1 MPLNYRRNG
10 QVVTNAF
17 TSLLEDKTINLNWHQ
32 AANPDLKPKIAQV
45 LETFADNP
53 HHPSL
58 RTHRLS
64 RRLKGMWAFVLAYD
78 CRVMLQCLDD
88 QEVSNLA

>member
-1 MPLNYRRNG
+1 MTVG
-10 QVVTNAF
+10 KGK
-17 TSLLEDKTINLNWHQ
+17 SLKRLFLTFLKYKTINLNWNQ
-32 AANPDLKPKIAQV
+32 AASPDLKPQIAQA
-45 LETFADNP
+45 LDTFADNT
-53 HHPSL
+53 HHLSL

-64 RRLKGMWAFVLAYD
+64 RRLNGMWAFVLAYD